1 MTKRHWQDSTG
12 KAADLAVM
20 IGMLVLGVAAVTVLA
35 LFSLGHFDTEESV
48 AGGVTTTVPWIGQV
62 EHDHHDLELENFC
75 LGWVNGFQQAQIRN
89 AAGPPP
95 ADWGAEQMDLCVESD
110 PLVSESQD
118 AGLLGLLNRGG

>member
-1 MTKRHWQDSTG
+1 MTKKHWQDDTG
-12 KAADLAVM
+12 TFSGVM
-20 IGMLVLGVAAVTVLA
+20 LGVAMFFLGLTAFVL
-35 LFSLGHFDTEESV
+35 LWMYFV
-48 AGGVTTTVPWIGQV
+48 AGDFDQPEEVAGVTTTVPWVGQV

-110 PLVSESQD
+110 PLVTESQD
-118 AGLLGLLNRGG
+118 AGLLGLLNRGE